1 MLLNDLHH
9 INNSLQV
16 TQDVMVRIHA
26 TGSMIG
32 IAFAHLFERFGWNRV
47 VMLTSVTYC
56 DMGARGISNE
66 FTKQVYIYDV
76 RLILSCKMCQ

>member
-1 MLLNDLHH
+1 
-9 INNSLQV
+9 
-16 TQDVMVRIHA
+16 MVRIHA

-32 IAFAHLFERFGWNRV
+32 VAFTHLFEKFGWNRV

-66 FTKQVYIYDV
+66 FNKRVLRMLIFSHKFIFMDSRKLGNYIYGF
-76 RLILSCKMCQ
+76 KYEFH